1 MADMTEVKKALGRE
15 AVDRFVVDGMKLGLG
30 TGSTAIW
37 AVRRVA
43 ERIRE
48 GSLKGI
54 RAVTTSLQSE
64 LEARR
69 LGIPVGTLNDADLA
83 GGLDLTIDGADEV
96 DGAHNAIKG
105 GGGALLMEKIV
116 AYCSRRFLII
126 VDEEKLSSPAVRQV
140 RHPRGGG
147 CPGRDRGEP
156 GPGGH
161 GGTGEPAA
169 GSAQGRARWSPTW
182 AISCS
187 MSALPGPSTRG
198 RWRTRSRR
206 FRGFSRMGFSRRRGP
221 SCWSATRAGAWSTG
235 SCRGGRA
242 AYSRGTFLPGARVA
256 HGAFLVPAHVVL
268 HELDIV
274 GLDEDLAVLVHEV
287 DHGSPL
293 FLILVSAILSRCL
306 PVRKAVPRPGEN
318 SLDSV

>member
-48 GSLKGI
+48 GSLHGI

-64 LEARR
+64 LEARS

-116 AYCSRRFLII
+116 AYCSRRFLVI
-126 VDEEKLSSPAVRQV
+126 VDEEKLSDRLCDRFAIPVEVVAPAVTVVSRTLEGMGGQVSLRQ
-140 RHPRGGG
+140 
-147 CPGRDRGEP
+147 
-156 GPGGH
+156 
-161 GGTGEPAA
+161 A
-169 GSAQGRARWSPTW
+169 
-182 AISCS
+182 
-187 MSALPGPSTRG
+187 
-198 RWRTRSRR
+198 
-206 FRGFSRMGFSRRRGP
+206 
-221 SCWSATRAGAWSTG
+221 
-235 SCRGGRA
+235 
-242 AYSRGTFLPGARVA
+242 
-256 HGAFLVPAHVVL
+256 
-268 HELDIV
+268 
-274 GLDEDLAVLVHEV
+274 
-287 DHGSPL
+287 
-293 FLILVSAILSRCL
+293 
-306 PVRKAVPRPGEN
+306 VRKAGPVVTDLGNLLLDVSFAGTFDPRAMEDALKGIPGVLEDG
-318 SLDSV
+318 LFTKRTPELLVGRTGGRLEHRVA